1 MSTGTFEGADI
12 YVKYTSGAYVTNT
25 IRGQRASSTNSA
37 EIAAAG
43 LARKLF
49 GDRLLGV
56 ELVGQADIAMVDR
69 FLAKARPA

>member
-1 MSTGTFEGADI
+1 MSTATFEGVDI

-25 IRGQRASSTNSA
+25 VRGQRASSTSSA
-37 EIAAAG
+37 ESAAAG

-56 ELVGQADIAMVDR
+56 ELVGRAEISMVDR
-69 FLAKARPA
+69 FLAKARLE